1 MTASPDVNPPS
12 TAATGVPGLDAILNG
27 GLPRNELYLVEGG
40 AGTGKTT
47 FGLQFMLEGV
57 RNGERCL
64 YLTLSQS
71 ERGLTRIAESH
82 GWSLEGID
90 ILELGVELG
99 AETQTLLHTADV
111 ELGETLAALRNA
123 IERFDPI
130 RVVFDS
136 IVELRLLAGDQ
147 LHYRRQVME
156 LRKFFVER
164 TCTVLLLEHE
174 AEPDQDNA
182 LAGLAGG
189 VIRLEQ
195 SPPEYGDV
203 RRRLR
208 VVKMRGMAYHGGYH
222 NFKISTGSLDVY
234 PRLGTKLDSGV
245 ETQRTMKS
253 GIEALDDLLGG
264 GLEEGTA
271 TVLLG
276 PTGVGKTTLAALFAY
291 AAAQRGEKSALFL
304 FDERPETLLQRHRG
318 LNMDLGPFVESG
330 LINLQQIDT
339 AELSPGEF
347 SQRVRG
353 TVEEGAKVVMI
364 DSISGYFHAMPQET
378 LLVTQM
384 HELLSYLSMRGVLS
398 LLVVGQHGVVG
409 SDIHGPLD
417 VSYMSDTLLLLRH
430 FEALGS
436 LRKAISVVKKRYGNH
451 EKTIREMRLTPEGIE
466 IGEPIREFSGVLS
479 GTPTFEGNYGALMG
493 EADQD

>member
-1 MTASPDVNPPS
+1 MASPDANPPS
-12 TAATGVPGLDAILNG
+12 TAATGVPGLDAILTG

-64 YLTLSQS
+64 YLTLAQT

-90 ILELGVELG
+90 ILEFGAELG
-99 AETQTLLHTADV
+99 AAETQTLLHTADV

-123 IERFDPI
+123 IERFDPT

-136 IVELRLLAGDQ
+136 IAELRLLAGDG
-147 LHYRRQVME
+147 LHYRRQIME
-156 LRKFFVER
+156 LRKFFAER

-174 AEPDQDNA
+174 AEPEQDNA
-182 LAGLAGG
+182 LAGLVGG
-189 VIRLEQ
+189 MIRLEQ

-203 RRRLR
+203 SRRLR
-208 VVKMRGMAYHGGYH
+208 VVKMRGMGYHGGYH

-234 PRLGTKLDSGV
+234 PRLGMKLGSEV
-245 ETQRTMKS
+245 KTQKTMKS

-264 GLEEGTA
+264 GLEKGTA
-271 TVLLG
+271 TLLMG

-304 FDERPETLLQRHRG
+304 FDERTETLLQRHRG
-318 LNMDLGPFVESG
+318 LNMDLGPFVERG
-330 LINLQQIDT
+330 LITLQQIDT
-339 AELSPGEF
+339 TELSPGEF

-409 SDIHGPLD
+409 SDVHGPLD

-436 LRKAISVVKKRYGNH
+436 LRKAISVVKKRYGDH

-479 GTPTFEGNYGALMG
+479 GTPTFEGNYGVLMG